1 MMSTVFLSTGGPGSG
16 KGTQCKRLLTRY
28 TNAAHLSMGD
38 IIRTKITT
46 EGTVDEKWDMVSE
59 LLRKGDLAP
68 EVCGFTCC

>member
-46 EGTVDEKWDMVSE
+46 EGTADEKWDMVSE
-59 LLRKGDLAP
+59 LLKKGDLAP